1 MSSSPSSIHRKFPHF
16 FIYISLDYNMGTMG
30 TVVSGDSTFERVNV
44 SRTYALCALPAEFAA
59 GRIIKA
65 QTGINSES

>member
-1 MSSSPSSIHRKFPHF
+1 MSSSPSSIHRKFQHF

-30 TVVSGDSTFERVNV
+30 TVISGDSTFERVNI

-59 GRIIKA
+59 GRIIEAK
-65 QTGINSES
+65 TGINSES

>member
-1 MSSSPSSIHRKFPHF
+1 
-16 FIYISLDYNMGTMG
+16 MGTMG